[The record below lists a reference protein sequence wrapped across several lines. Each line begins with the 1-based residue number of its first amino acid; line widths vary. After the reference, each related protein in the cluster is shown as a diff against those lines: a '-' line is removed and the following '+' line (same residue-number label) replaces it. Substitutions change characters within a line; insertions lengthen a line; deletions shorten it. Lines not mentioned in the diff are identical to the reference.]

1 MDADAV
7 AERLYRVPPGEFV
20 AERDDAAARA
30 REAGDSGAAREIAA
44 LRRPTRAAWLTN
56 LLVDAAPDEVEG
68 LLALA
73 GPLAEAQRSLDGPA
87 LRQVSAQR
95 NKLVGALARRA
106 ARLGRDAGQRVDSG
120 LEREVRGVLESAL
133 ADDELAER
141 VRSGRLVRFER
152 HSGFGT
158 IGGDQDG
165 PASGRGSRATTGAT
179 ARGSA
184 TGTGRE
190 SAAPDAAGQDPRGQG
205 TRRQDTPG
213 QKTRGQETRG
223 QETAGPGSAAEP
235 GDDADRPGSGE
246 LDRKR
251 REATRRSREQRA
263 AERRE
268 REREAAEQRERE
280 RRAQALAD
288 AEDRLEQARLAA
300 HDAGRERDDARERAD
315 AAADDRDA
323 AHRRVEDLR
332 AELEQAR
339 TEATGADRTY
349 KAAER
354 EAADAAR
361 RARQA
366 DTEVTRAEQALDEA
380 RDS

>member
-73 GPLAEAQRSLDGPA
+73 GPLAEAQRSLDGPS

-120 LEREVRGVLESAL
+120 LEREVRVVLESAL

-184 TGTGRE
+184 AGTGRE
-190 SAAPDAAGQDPRGQG
+190 PAASEAA
-205 TRRQDTPG
+205 
-213 QKTRGQETRG
+213 GQETRG

-235 GDDADRPGSGE
+235 GDDTDRPGSGE